1 MSSQLIKNL
10 ASFKEEKFTGVV
22 TITSLRE
29 RQWKI
34 YFYLGMLLWTEGGS
48 HTFRFWQR
56 AFKRLC
62 PEAKTEYFDQ
72 NNIHSQYSCD
82 YYLINILLTKK
93 LADRESILNLI
104 EQRIRDVFFDI
115 LQEEHLQQQKQQQLT
130 ISNNSLSAHNLLKS
144 GFNLS
149 LSPLDTLVLLSNS
162 QQEWE
167 NWLGKGLAS
176 CSPNRAPILKEH
188 EELRSQVPAIIF
200 QNMVRLLD
208 GKHTLRDLAIQMNK
222 NVFEVTCGLVPYFF
236 KGYIKLV
243 EIPDLPGLFIP
254 A

>member
-22 TITSLRE
+22 TITSLRD
-29 RQWKI
+29 RQWKV

-56 AFKRLC
+56 HFKLLC
-62 PEAKTEYFDQ
+62 PQATMKYFDH
-72 NNIHSQYSCD
+72 NNIYSQYSCD
-82 YYLINILLTKK
+82 YYLIDLLLKKK
-93 LADRESILNLI
+93 LANRELI
-104 EQRIRDVFFDI
+104 IPLIKQRIREVFFDI
-115 LQEEHLQQQKQQQLT
+115 LQEEHLQQENQKQLT
-130 ISNNSLSAHNLLKS
+130 ISSHSTSAHNLLKS

-149 LSPLDTLVLLSNS
+149 LSPLDTLVLLSKA
-162 QQEWE
+162 QEDWE
-167 NWLGKGLAS
+167 TWVGKGLAS
-176 CSPNRAPILKEH
+176 CSPNRAPILKVD
-188 EELRSQVPAIIF
+188 EELRMQVPTIIF

-208 GKHTLRDLAIQMNK
+208 GENTLRDLAIKMNK

-243 EIPDLPGLFIP
+243 EIPDLPGIFIP
-254 A
+254 T

>member
-22 TITSLRE
+22 TITSSRD
-29 RQWKI
+29 RQWKV

-56 AFKRLC
+56 TFKRLC
-62 PEAKTEYFDQ
+62 PETRMEYFDQ
-72 NNIHSQYSCD
+72 HNIHSQYPCD
-82 YYLINILLTKK
+82 YHLVNTLLQKK
-93 LADRESILNLI
+93 LAHRELIINLI
-104 EQRIRDVFFDI
+104 EQRIREVFFDI
-115 LQEEHLQQQKQQQLT
+115 LQEEYLRKQNQEQLT
-130 ISNNSLSAHNLLKS
+130 ISSNHLSAHNLLKS

-162 QQEWE
+162 QEEWE

-176 CSPNRAPILKEH
+176 CSPNRAPILKDD
-188 EELRSQVPAIIF
+188 EELRSQVPTIIF
-200 QNMVRLLD
+200 QNMVRLLN
-208 GKHTLRDLAIQMNK
+208 GKNTLRDLAIPMNK
-222 NVFEVTCGLVPYFF
+222 NVFDVTCGLVPYFF

-243 EIPDLPGLFIP
+243 EIPDLPGISIP
-254 A
+254 T

>member
-22 TITSLRE
+22 TITSLRD

-56 AFKRLC
+56 TFKRFC

-72 NNIHSQYSCD
+72 NNIYSQYSCD
-82 YYLINILLTKK
+82 YDLVNILLHKK
-93 LADRESILNLI
+93 LANRELIINLI
-104 EQRIRDVFFDI
+104 GQRIREVFFDI
-115 LQEEHLQQQKQQQLT
+115 LQEEYVQKQKNQQLKT
-130 ISNNSLSAHNLLKS
+130 SSEHLSAHNLLKS

-149 LSPLDTLVLLSNS
+149 LSPLDTLVVLSNS
-162 QQEWE
+162 QEEWE

-176 CSPNRAPILKEH
+176 CSPNRAPILKED

-208 GKHTLRDLAIQMNK
+208 GKHTLRDLAIPMNK

-243 EIPDLPGLFIP
+243 EIPDLPGISIP
-254 A
+254 T